1 MSILAAA
8 AAAATTQPDVS
19 ANQQFAWAVA
29 FLLWGVGTA
38 YILGAFRARS
48 LAAPAR
54 PAPESNLGAVFLLLA
69 VAVFAWLGSQ
79 MVYFNAIRDRLPT
92 KAGGGFDVSMFEP
105 ADMAFLGTVPALLGL
120 VVLLIGDRLANPALP
135 RELGST
141 LDRIPGALWRG
152 LLAMVCVMPLMLGAG
167 ILLQMLY
174 SAVGYVHPSEHE
186 MLTVLGKTRDTVTK
200 VIIVGGATLL
210 VPVFE
215 EFLFRGHLQT
225 VLVRLFSPRPPQP
238 AEAQTHG
245 FPVVQS
251 EPIQSDAAG
260 AVAVLDV
267 PAIVPPVPAS
277 EVVRGPAPSAK
288 WAAIAVTSLVFA
300 VLHPGWT
307 WPLIFLLSLAL
318 GYAYERTG
326 NLWVPIVM
334 HLSFNSVQTAIFLAS
349 RTL

>member
-8 AAAATTQPDVS
+8 AAATTQPTT
-19 ANQQFAWAVA
+19 ATEQFGWALT

-38 YILGAFRARS
+38 YLLGVFRAAT

-54 PAPESNLGAVFLLLA
+54 PAPESSLAGVFLLLA
-69 VAVFAWLGSQ
+69 VTVFAWLGSQ
-79 MVYFNAIRDRLPT
+79 MVYFNAIRQRLPT

-105 ADMAFLGTVPALLGL
+105 GDMAFLGTVPALLGL
-120 VVLLIGDRLANPALP
+120 AVMMVGDRLVKPTLP
-135 RELGST
+135 HELGST
-141 LDRIPGALWRG
+141 IARIPGALWRG
-152 LLAMVCVMPLMLGAG
+152 LLAMVSVMPLMLGAG
-167 ILLQMLY
+167 ILIQMLY

-186 MLTVLGKTRDTVTK
+186 MLTVLGKTRDDVTK
-200 VIIVGGATLL
+200 VIIIGGATLL

-225 VLVRLFSPRPPQP
+225 VLVRLFTPRSSRTAPGL
-238 AEAQTHG
+238 AQG
-245 FPVVQS
+245 FPVVQGES
-251 EPIQSDAAG
+251 AQAEGAG

-267 PAIVPPVPAS
+267 PAVAASGPESGPA
-277 EVVRGPAPSAK
+277 RGPGPSAK

-300 VLHPGWT
+300 VMHPGWT

-334 HLSFNSVQTAIFLAS
+334 HLSFNSVQTAIFLAQQ
-349 RTL
+349 TL